1 MKSLANLIGVIAV
14 LVLGVFA
21 LLNVVA
27 LPFSASML
35 VDNPTPLKLKAIDN
49 RQVLAQLQWDNPKIR
64 LRGFQAQAQISGLFI
79 DADQVLNTLIN
90 PTQPVAVVNKSKIK
104 VWHLN
109 NSTLACT
116 GMGQGLQCAGKIRMR
131 IDTFLGKIKNTITL
145 TSNSNSALDG
155 NEITLSHR
163 IINGDGVPS
172 LVINALNKELMT
184 KDRTKSLPDFFADHN
199 VTVTDH
205 AFTGDSS
212 NNTLGLRMTLNMP
225 LGELLKSVF

>member
-1 MKSLANLIGVIAV
+1 MKTLTRIIGIIAISLIALFAILHVVSLPIGAS
-14 LVLGVFA
+14 
-21 LLNVVA
+21 LLTQ
-27 LPFSASML
+27 
-35 VDNPTPLKLKAIDN
+35 NPQSISLKGIDGTKHM
-49 RQVLAQLQWDNPKIR
+49 AQLHWDNPKIR
-64 LRGFQAQAQISGLFI
+64 LRGLQAQAQVSGIFI

-109 NSTLACT
+109 NSSLACA
-116 GMGQGLQCAGKIRMR
+116 GMAHGLQCAGKIRMR

-145 TSNSNSALDG
+145 TSHSNSALDG

-163 IINGDGVPS
+163 IVNGDGVPS

-184 KDRTKSLPDFFADHN
+184 KDRTKSLPNFFSDHN

-205 AFTGDSS
+205 AFTGNSS

-225 LGELLKSVF
+225 IGELLKSFF